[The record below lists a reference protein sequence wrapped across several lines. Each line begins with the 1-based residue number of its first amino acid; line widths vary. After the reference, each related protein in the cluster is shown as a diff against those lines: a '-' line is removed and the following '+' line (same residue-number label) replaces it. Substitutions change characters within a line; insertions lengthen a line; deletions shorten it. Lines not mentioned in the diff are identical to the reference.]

1 MMKRFVITFLLMLAV
16 FTIVF
21 SLRADIEKQ
30 LELERVFRQLE
41 QEYEQA
47 VAKGDK
53 IAANRAAAM
62 YNDYIFS
69 YSAAKLPKGI
79 KYRLNEVE

>member
-47 VAKGDK
+47 VSRGDK

-69 YSAAKLPKGI
+69 YSTAKLPKGI
-79 KYRLNEVE
+79 KYRLNEVK

>member
-1 MMKRFVITFLLMLAV
+1 MKKFVITFLLMLAV

-47 VAKGDK
+47 VAKGDE

-69 YSAAKLPKGI
+69 YSATKLPKGI

>member
-1 MMKRFVITFLLMLAV
+1 MKKFVITFLLMLAV

-21 SLRADIEKQ
+21 SFRADIEKQ
-30 LELERVFRQLE
+30 LELERALRQLE

-53 IAANRAAAM
+53 IAANRAAAI

-69 YSAAKLPKGI
+69 YSAGNLPKGI
-79 KYRLNEVE
+79 KYRLSEVE

>member
-1 MMKRFVITFLLMLAV
+1 MKRFVITFLLMLAV

-30 LELERVFRQLE
+30 LELEREFRQLE

-53 IAANRAAAM
+53 IAANRAAAI
-62 YNDYIFS
+62 YNDYICS
-69 YSAAKLPKGI
+69 YSAENLPKGI
-79 KYRLNEVE
+79 KYRLNEME

>member
-1 MMKRFVITFLLMLAV
+1 MKRFVITFLLMLAV

-21 SLRADIEKQ
+21 SLRTDIEKQ
-30 LELERVFRQLE
+30 LELERVFQQLE

>member
-1 MMKRFVITFLLMLAV
+1 MKKFLIMFVLMFAIFVL
-16 FTIVF
+16 VF
-21 SLRADIEKQ
+21 SVRADIGRT
-30 LELERVFRQLE
+30 LELERELRQLMN
-41 QEYEQA
+41 EYDEA

-53 IAANRAAAM
+53 TGANRAAAM

-79 KYRLNEVE
+79 KYRLNEVK

>member
-1 MMKRFVITFLLMLAV
+1 MKRFVITFLLMLAV

-21 SLRADIEKQ
+21 SFRADIEKQ

-79 KYRLNEVE
+79 KYRLSEVE

>member
-1 MMKRFVITFLLMLAV
+1 MKKFLIMFVLMLAV
-16 FTIVF
+16 FVMAF
-21 SLRADIEKQ
+21 SVRADIGRT
-30 LELERVFRQLE
+30 LELERELRQLMN
-41 QEYEQA
+41 EYDEA

-53 IAANRAAAM
+53 TAANRAAAM

-79 KYRLNEVE
+79 KYRLNEVK

>member
-1 MMKRFVITFLLMLAV
+1 MKRFVITFLLMLAV

-21 SLRADIEKQ
+21 SFRADIEKQ

-53 IAANRAAAM
+53 IAANRAAAI
-62 YNDYIFS
+62 YNGYIFS
-69 YSAAKLPKGI
+69 YSAENLPKGI
-79 KYRLNEVE
+79 KYRLNEME

>member
-1 MMKRFVITFLLMLAV
+1 MKRFVITFLLMLAV

-21 SLRADIEKQ
+21 SFRADIEKQ

-53 IAANRAAAM
+53 IAANRAAAI
-62 YNDYIFS
+62 YTIISSPIQQEICRRESSTD
-69 YSAAKLPKGI
+69 
-79 KYRLNEVE
+79 

>member
-1 MMKRFVITFLLMLAV
+1 MKRFVITFLLMLAV